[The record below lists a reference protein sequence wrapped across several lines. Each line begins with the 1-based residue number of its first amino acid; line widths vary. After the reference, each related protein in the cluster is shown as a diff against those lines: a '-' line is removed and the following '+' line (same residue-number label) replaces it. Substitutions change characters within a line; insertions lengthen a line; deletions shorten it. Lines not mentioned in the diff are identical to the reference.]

1 MSNYNRLG
9 ILDQIHLAGEDED
22 DLYSGYNEANP
33 IFDNEDLADD
43 PNFQKAVLQTS
54 HGRRAPQTGMVPRDT
69 FSRKPIGTATWGG
82 RSNLS
87 SSFGRPIRTGIS
99 PQDGSARPM
108 TAVRGAG
115 YTSAGNRGATFDS
128 TDPVLKGISPVS
140 PLEKRT
146 DEKPEEKMK
155 YLEKKAYALI
165 EESCFST
172 SRCDFPAAL
181 EKAKDAEKKEKAVV
195 RLRKQL
201 SQGEPINLDLTYS
214 VLFNLA
220 SVYYACEMYTEALNT
235 YNVIVKNKLFNNAGR
250 LKVNIGNI
258 YFKQQNYAKAI
269 KFYRMALDQVQLSH
283 KEMKMKIMQNIGISF
298 VKMGKY
304 EEAVGS
310 FEHIMNESPSFKTGF
325 NLILCHYA
333 LDDREKM
340 KRSFEQLLNIDIKFD
355 DEDKYQ
361 PGENNPYNQFVE
373 VIKNDSLRQL
383 EREKKYEAEK
393 SIKTAAKIISP
404 HIDNSFASGYD
415 WCVQTVKQSRYS
427 DLANDLEIDK
437 AIMYLKQKDF
447 KQAVETLK
455 SFEKK
460 DSKVASIAA
469 TNLSFLYFMEH
480 DLTQAEKYADMAIT
494 GDRYSPSALVN
505 KGNVLYSN
513 KDYEKARDFYQEALQ
528 NDSSCVEALYNL
540 GLSNKML
547 GRLEEALDC
556 YYKLHAILR
565 SSPQV
570 MYQIADLNDQL
581 DEKVQAKEWFMQLI
595 GVVATDPDIL
605 CRLGQFY
612 DNEEDKT
619 SAFQYYFDSYRYFPS
634 NIPVI
639 EWLGLYYIESQF
651 PEKAVQYFERAA
663 IVQPNEI
670 KWQLMVASCF
680 RRSGNYQQALD
691 TYRKVHKKFP
701 DNVECLK
708 FLTKI
713 SADLGLPDAQ
723 EYATKLKKAEKA
735 KEMRDQRI
743 NSGRRG
749 SGRHRDAREGSA
761 GSERTGSGSSSR
773 KSSGKV
779 TQRMADRMGSGQRT
793 GDVIEDGSSKSK
805 EIDATYSD
813 PLGPQAERPKTAARR
828 REVEDE
834 FADEEIE
841 DLLPE

>member
-1 MSNYNRLG
+1 MSSYSRFGL
-9 ILDQIHLAGEDED
+9 LDQMHLAGEDED
-22 DLYSGYNEANP
+22 DLYSGYNESNTL
-33 IFDNEDLADD
+33 FDNEDLADD

-54 HGRRAPQTGMVPRDT
+54 HGRRAPQTGMAPRDS
-69 FSRKPIGTATWGG
+69 FPRKSLKTSSWGGKTTVPSSLGRNIGTSLT
-82 RSNLS
+82 SKE
-87 SSFGRPIRTGIS
+87 
-99 PQDGSARPM
+99 GSTRPM

-115 YTSAGNRGATFDS
+115 YTSLGTSFDS
-128 TDPVLKGISPVS
+128 IDTGLKGISPVS
-140 PLEKRT
+140 PLEKKT
-146 DEKPEEKMK
+146 DEKPDEKLK

-165 EESCFST
+165 EESCFCT
-172 SRCDFPAAL
+172 SRGDFPAAL
-181 EKAKDAEKKEKAVV
+181 DRAKEAEKKEKAVV

-201 SQGEPINLDLTYS
+201 SQGESMNLDLTYS
-214 VLFNLA
+214 ILFNLA

-235 YNVIVKNKLFNNAGR
+235 YNIIVKNKMFNNAGR

-258 YFKQQNYAKAI
+258 HFKQQNYPKAI
-269 KFYRMALDQVQLSH
+269 KFYRMALDQIQMSH
-283 KEMKMKIMQNIGISF
+283 KQIKMKVMQNIGISF

-304 EEAVGS
+304 EEAVES
-310 FEHIMNESPSFKTGF
+310 FETIMTESPVFKIGF
-325 NLILCHYA
+325 NLILCYYA

-340 KRSFEQLLNIDIKFD
+340 KRSFEQLLHIDCKFD

-361 PGENNPYNQFVE
+361 PGENKLYNHFVE

-415 WCVQTVKQSRYS
+415 WCVQTVKQSQYS

-460 DSKVASIAA
+460 DTKVASIAA

-480 DLTQAEKYADMAIT
+480 DLTQAEKYADIAIN

-513 KDYEKARDFYQEALQ
+513 KDYEKSRDFYQEALQ
-528 NDSSCVEALYNL
+528 NDSSCIEALYNL

-547 GRLEEALDC
+547 GQLEEALEC

-570 MYQIADLNDQL
+570 MYQIADINDQL
-581 DEKVQAKEWFMQLI
+581 DEKIQAKEWFMQLI

-605 CRLGQFY
+605 SRLGQFY
-612 DNEEDKT
+612 DNEGDKT

-680 RRSGNYQQALD
+680 RRGGNYQQALD

-713 SADLGLPDAQ
+713 SDDLALPEAQ
-723 EYATKLKKAEKA
+723 EYALKLKKAEKN
-735 KEMRDQRI
+735 KEMREQRI

-749 SGRHRDAREGSA
+749 GSARHRGDNREGSA
-761 GSERTGSGSSSR
+761 GSERTGSGNSR
-773 KSSGKV
+773 KSSGKLSQRISDGV
-779 TQRMADRMGSGQRT
+779 SGGQRMAN
-793 GDVIEDGSSKSK
+793 DVSDDGLLKSN
-805 EIDATYSD
+805 EIDASYSD
-813 PLGPQAERPKTAARR
+813 PLGPQLERPKTAARR

-841 DLLPE
+841 DMLPE

>member
-69 FSRKPIGTATWGG
+69 FSRKPLGTATWGG

-146 DEKPEEKMK
+146 DEKRNV
-155 YLEKKAYALI
+155 
-165 EESCFST
+165 T
-172 SRCDFPAAL
+172 
-181 EKAKDAEKKEKAVV
+181 
-195 RLRKQL
+195 
-201 SQGEPINLDLTYS
+201 
-214 VLFNLA
+214 
-220 SVYYACEMYTEALNT
+220 EM
-235 YNVIVKNKLFNNAGR
+235 F
-250 LKVNIGNI
+250 
-258 YFKQQNYAKAI
+258 
-269 KFYRMALDQVQLSH
+269 
-283 KEMKMKIMQNIGISF
+283 
-298 VKMGKY
+298 
-304 EEAVGS
+304 VGS
-310 FEHIMNESPSFKTGF
+310 
-325 NLILCHYA
+325 
-333 LDDREKM
+333 
-340 KRSFEQLLNIDIKFD
+340 NICNVSVT
-355 DEDKYQ
+355 
-361 PGENNPYNQFVE
+361 PG
-373 VIKNDSLRQL
+373 
-383 EREKKYEAEK
+383 
-393 SIKTAAKIISP
+393 
-404 HIDNSFASGYD
+404 
-415 WCVQTVKQSRYS
+415 
-427 DLANDLEIDK
+427 
-437 AIMYLKQKDF
+437 
-447 KQAVETLK
+447 
-455 SFEKK
+455 
-460 DSKVASIAA
+460 
-469 TNLSFLYFMEH
+469 
-480 DLTQAEKYADMAIT
+480 
-494 GDRYSPSALVN
+494 
-505 KGNVLYSN
+505 
-513 KDYEKARDFYQEALQ
+513 
-528 NDSSCVEALYNL
+528 
-540 GLSNKML
+540 
-547 GRLEEALDC
+547 
-556 YYKLHAILR
+556 
-565 SSPQV
+565 
-570 MYQIADLNDQL
+570 
-581 DEKVQAKEWFMQLI
+581 
-595 GVVATDPDIL
+595 
-605 CRLGQFY
+605 
-612 DNEEDKT
+612 
-619 SAFQYYFDSYRYFPS
+619 
-634 NIPVI
+634 
-639 EWLGLYYIESQF
+639 
-651 PEKAVQYFERAA
+651 
-663 IVQPNEI
+663 
-670 KWQLMVASCF
+670 
-680 RRSGNYQQALD
+680 
-691 TYRKVHKKFP
+691 
-701 DNVECLK
+701 LK